1 MIVKNVRQLSHR
13 ALCLLAAFGLYVA
26 GFAPAVAAPG
36 EWVNIFASQPYTAKT
51 NQVQWFNDNL
61 ILNPGQE
68 ALPLTLTVYNG
79 NPSGRPFSWF
89 RLQIN
94 GQMIA
99 TEKDLRGSTAVV
111 NATGRLQAG
120 GSPVMIEAGGTAG
133 ASMRWALAAQGPQL
147 NYATPASV
155 MRGQQVDLTGVNFS
169 SNPQEDAVT
178 FNGRPAH
185 ILNATTQS
193 ISVQA
198 PTDADVGPNN
208 VVVAVGG
215 LATSSKVVTVGAY
228 PPPVLKNLNYWQLPP
243 GELLTIR
250 GQNFAANPQD
260 NQVYFGRKEAQIV
273 ESSTDKLVV
282 IAPEWSFGPQSMN
295 IPVRV
300 VSHGVP
306 SSNAI
311 PVTLGNLFIAPT
323 LPVMPGDAS
332 SKAGPGAFSIASAAK
347 ANTQAH
353 ANPLP

>member
-1 MIVKNVRQLSHR
+1 MIAKNARQLSHR
-13 ALCLLAAFGLYVA
+13 ALCLFAALGLFVSSFVVA
-26 GFAPAVAAPG
+26 SCPSAVATG
-36 EWVNIFASQPYTAKT
+36 EWVNIFSSQPYTAKT
-51 NQVQWFNDNL
+51 NQAQWFNDNL

-99 TEKDLRGSTAVV
+99 TEKDLRGSTAVI

-120 GSPVMIEAGGTAG
+120 GSPVMIEAGGVPG

-147 NYATPASV
+147 NYVTPTSV

-169 SNPQEDAVT
+169 NNPQEDAVT
-178 FNGRPAH
+178 FNNRPAH
-185 ILNATTQS
+185 ILSATTQS

-198 PTDADVGPNN
+198 PTDGDVGPNQ

-215 LATSSKVVTVGAY
+215 LATAPKVVTVSAY
-228 PPPVLKNLNYWQLPP
+228 PPPVLKNLNYYQLPP

-250 GQNFAANPQD
+250 GQNFAANPED

-273 ESSTDKLVV
+273 QSSTDKLVV

-300 VSHGVP
+300 ISHGVP
-306 SSNAI
+306 STNAL

-323 LPVMPGDAS
+323 LPPMPGDAS
-332 SKAGPGAFSIASAAK
+332 SEAG
-347 ANTQAH
+347 
-353 ANPLP
+353 L